1 MPALWPWHQA
11 QHEGT
16 MMSAYD
22 SVMKGLN
29 EALAFATGKDIRA
42 RVHVVGEK
50 ANVANKLKL
59 AGDAP
64 ARPR

>member
-1 MPALWPWHQA
+1 
-11 QHEGT
+11 

-29 EALAFATGKDIRA
+29 EALAFAKGKDIRA
-42 RVHVVGEK
+42 RVHVVEEK
-50 ANVANKLKL
+50 ANVANKMNL

-64 ARPR
+64 APPR